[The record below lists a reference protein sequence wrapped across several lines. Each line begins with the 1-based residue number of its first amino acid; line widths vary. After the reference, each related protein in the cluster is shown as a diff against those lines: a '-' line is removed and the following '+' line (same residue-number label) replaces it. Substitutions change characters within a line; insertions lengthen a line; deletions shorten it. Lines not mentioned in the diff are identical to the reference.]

1 MSEVRPLAADDIGAV
16 TALYYRILRHG
27 KAAPPAA
34 LAAYFRAFYLDG
46 PYHDPEIPALVH
58 VNDSGRVNGFVG
70 VHTVPYLLGDRRL
83 RAAFCGALMSE
94 DHESD
99 PLAGARLLK
108 AFIAGPQDVSLSETA
123 NVISETM
130 WSKLRGKTIPGYSFE
145 WFRVF
150 RPVGFA
156 SALGGEKS
164 AVLRH
169 LGPVAKLID
178 NNLSRK
184 SSLGRF
190 IPAPAPAG
198 LVMDDADFESFADAV
213 RKLSATK
220 QMRPDWDQGY
230 LEHVLANA
238 VIKPAYGQAHLGL
251 VKTKGG
257 EAIGAFL
264 YHLKPGGIG
273 RVLQVMAMPGRLGPV
288 LDLMF
293 AHALEKGAVGLR
305 GRSSPEII
313 EAATGRS
320 IIMATISSTVI
331 HAKDPAITDALLSG
345 DCMLTGLAGERWNRF
360 FGGDFG

>member
-16 TALYYRILRHG
+16 TALYYRILRHS
-27 KAAPPAA
+27 KAPPPAA

-46 PYHDPEIPALVH
+46 PYRDADIPALVH
-58 VNDSGRVNGFVG
+58 VTADGRVNGFVG
-70 VHTVPYLLGDRRL
+70 VHSVPYLIGERRL

-108 AFIAGPQDVSLSETA
+108 AFISGPQDVSLSETA

-156 SALGGEKS
+156 NALAGEKS
-164 AVLRH
+164 SLLRR
-169 LGPVAKLID
+169 LDPVA
-178 NNLSRK
+178 
-184 SSLGRF
+184 RF
-190 IPAPAPAG
+190 IDGRLSKRATLGSFAPAPAPGA
-198 LVMDDADFESFADAV
+198 LVVEDADFQGLASAI
-213 RKLSATK
+213 RKLSSTK
-220 QMRPDWDQGY
+220 QARPDWDNGY
-230 LEHVLANA
+230 LDHVLANA
-238 VIKPAYGQAHLGL
+238 VIKPAYGQAHMGL

-257 EAIGAFL
+257 EPIGAFL

-273 RVLQVMAMPGRLGPV
+273 RVLQVMALPGRLGPV

-293 AHALEKGAVGLR
+293 ADALQKGAVGLR
-305 GRSSPEII
+305 GRSSPQII
-313 EAATGRS
+313 EAATSRS
-320 IIMATISSTVI
+320 MIMATISSTVI
-331 HAKDPAITDALLSG
+331 HAKDPAVADAFLSG
-345 DCMLTGLAGERWNRF
+345 DSMLTGLAGERWNRF